1 MCVAFRRLEE
11 IVVNIVLNGWNAFH
25 VLLQISDNIIKIL
38 AVVSMGA
45 IEVVVDK
52 LEDLLSNF
60 FVGRV
65 VFHSVAYMVIIS
77 YFSAKVHNFFHKSEK
92 CCLTYTWYRDKKC
105 PKQHF

>member
-25 VLLQISDNIIKIL
+25 VLLQISDNVIKIL
-38 AVVSMGA
+38 AVVHVRA
-45 IEVVVDK
+45 IEVGVDK

-60 FVGRV
+60 FVGGV

-77 YFSAKVHNFFHKSEK
+77 YFSAKVHNFFQKSEK
-92 CCLTYTWYRDKKC
+92 SFQGYTWYRDKKC